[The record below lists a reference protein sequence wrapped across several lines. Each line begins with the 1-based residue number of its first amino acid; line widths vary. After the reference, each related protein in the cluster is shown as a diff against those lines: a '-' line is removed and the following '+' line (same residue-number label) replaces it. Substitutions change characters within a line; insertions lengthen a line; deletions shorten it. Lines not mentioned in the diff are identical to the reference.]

1 MNIFLAA
8 THIKIRD
15 VRRAAGFYDKA
26 ALRFFD
32 ILWNLKKYTEKG

>member
-8 THIKIRD
+8 THIKIKD

-26 ALRFFD
+26 ALRFLLYFG
-32 ILWNLKKYTEKG
+32 I